1 MPNGLLSSVLSFI
14 GVSDLLNRFRT
25 STDSMGN
32 SERQHPILITHYYA
46 KVTNTRLQR
55 SDWLVDFPRV
65 RVFAKCML
73 GISRDIPW
81 DDNDWPASDRLKRG
95 VASRGHVV

>member
-1 MPNGLLSSVLSFI
+1 MPNGLLSSVLPLI

-65 RVFAKCML
+65 KFML
-73 GISRDIPW
+73 GITRNIPW